1 MTDSPLTIIHVSTET
16 GWRGGEQ
23 QVKYLT
29 EGLAARGHRSIVLCP
44 PKGALYRDRHAA
56 GMAEPLKALGEWDI
70 LAASKLSGL
79 ARISEAHLVHA
90 HTSHAHTLTWLSA
103 LQTGLPAV
111 VSRRVDFPI
120 RRGYFA
126 RAKYLSP
133 VVHYISISEAV
144 KRVLM
149 VGGVDEGRIAIAHSG
164 IDPARYEFRQGP
176 RNETEAARWGAKPG
190 TPLILNVA
198 ALTDHKDQRTL
209 LRAADLLRKK
219 VADFRLVIA
228 GAGELEKPLKELT
241 QQLEL
246 TNHVVFAGY
255 VEQLAPLYAAA
266 NLFVMASHLEGL
278 CTSILDAMLAGV
290 PVVATRTGGIPE
302 IVEDGKNGIL
312 VPPRNPEALAD
323 AISSALAQPN
333 LLSQFAKEGN
343 ATVHEHF
350 THDSMVEATL
360 TAYRHILSQP
370 K

>member
-29 EGLAARGHRSIVLCP
+29 DGLAARGHTNIVLCP
-44 PKGALYRDRHAA
+44 PKGALHRDRREA

-79 ARISEAHLVHA
+79 ARTSGAHLVHA
-90 HTSHAHTLTWLSA
+90 HTSHAHTLTWISA

-144 KRVLM
+144 KQVLM
-149 VGGVDEGRIAIAHSG
+149 DGGVDAGRIAIAHSG
-164 IDPARYEFRQGP
+164 IDPGRYPFRVGP
-176 RNETEAARWGAKPG
+176 RNETEAAHWGAEPG
-190 TPLILNVA
+190 VPLILNVA
-198 ALTDHKDQRTL
+198 ALTDHKDQQTL
-209 LRAADLLRKK
+209 LRAAALLRGKLT
-219 VADFRLVIA
+219 DFKLVIA
-228 GAGELEKPLKELT
+228 GAGELEKTLKE
-241 QQLEL
+241 QAVQLGL
-246 TNHVVFAGY
+246 NQHVIFAGY
-255 VEQLAPLYAAA
+255 VQQLAPLYAAA
-266 NLFVMASHLEGL
+266 DLFVMSSHLEGL

-312 VPPRNPEALAD
+312 VPPRTPDALAG
-323 AISSALAQPN
+323 AMASV
-333 LLSQFAKEGN
+333 LSQPEMAARFAEQGN
-343 ATVHEHF
+343 ATVLAGF
-350 THDSMVEATL
+350 TNDSMVEATL
-360 TAYRHILSQP
+360 AAYRQIFSQP

>member
-29 EGLAARGHRSIVLCP
+29 DGLAARGHRNIVLCP
-44 PKGALYRDRHAA
+44 PKGALFRDRKAV

-144 KRVLM
+144 KQVL
-149 VGGVDEGRIAIAHSG
+149 VDGGVDADRIAIAHSG
-164 IDPARYEFRQGP
+164 IDPTRYEFRHGP
-176 RNETEAARWGAKPG
+176 RNETQAAHWGAKPN

-198 ALTDHKDQRTL
+198 ALTDHKDQQTL
-209 LRAADLLRKK
+209 LRAANLLRKK
-219 VADFRLVIA
+219 GVDFRLVIA
-228 GAGELEKPLKELT
+228 GAGELEKPLKELA
-241 QQLEL
+241 QQLDL
-246 TNHVVFAGY
+246 NDHVVFAGY
-255 VEQLAPLYAAA
+255 VQQLAPLYAAA
-266 NLFVMASHLEGL
+266 DLFVMASHLEGL

-302 IVEDGKNGIL
+302 IVEDGKNGLL
-312 VPPRNPEALAD
+312 VPPKNPEALTE
-323 AISSALAQPN
+323 AIASALAQPE
-333 LLSQFAKEGN
+333 LLTQFAQTGN
-343 ATVHEHF
+343 ATVHQRF
-350 THDSMVEATL
+350 TNNSMVEATL
-360 TAYRHILSQP
+360 EAYRQILSQP